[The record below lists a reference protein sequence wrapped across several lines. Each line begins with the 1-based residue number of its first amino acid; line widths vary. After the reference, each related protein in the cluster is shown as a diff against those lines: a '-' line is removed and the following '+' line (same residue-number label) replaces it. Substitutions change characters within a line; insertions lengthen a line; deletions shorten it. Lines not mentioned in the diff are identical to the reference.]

1 MPSVAAADIPVEL
14 PPVAQV
20 KLVLMQGIANRL
32 RERFSNGSSFGTGS
46 RASRGIDI
54 DEAIISRLRRG
65 RHERFSLER
74 LVELCDE
81 IGVELTITAR

>member
-1 MPSVAAADIPVEL
+1 MAAVAADISVEL
-14 PPVAQV
+14 PPVVQM

-32 RERFSNGSSFGTGS
+32 RERFGGTSFGAGS
-46 RASRGIDI
+46 RASREIGI
-54 DEAIISRLRRG
+54 DEAEVSRLRMG

-74 LVELCDE
+74 LVDLCDQ